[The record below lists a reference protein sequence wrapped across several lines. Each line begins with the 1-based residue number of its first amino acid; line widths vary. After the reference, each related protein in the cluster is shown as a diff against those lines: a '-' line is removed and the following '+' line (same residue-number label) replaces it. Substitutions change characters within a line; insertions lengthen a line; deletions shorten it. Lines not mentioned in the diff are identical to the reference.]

1 MKPLTRWGENGM
13 KRMFTW
19 GVIVLFLILFPILA
33 ATEHTLNLL
42 VFLFITIVL
51 AQSWNILGGY
61 AGQISLG
68 NAAFFGIGALAFHF
82 IAWRSGIPLFLA
94 LPASGLAAI
103 ALASFIGIPALRL
116 RGAYFAIG
124 TLALAEAL
132 RITIGNLF
140 PRTVYIPTAYIT
152 SYRLVDRYYLALA
165 VTLITQIVAT
175 VIVKSRTGLGIR
187 AIRDDEEA
195 ADTTGV
201 SLFKY
206 KYLALVTSSFFSGIA
221 GGVFAYYQI
230 SILPAFLFSPQWTF
244 EPLVAASV
252 GGSGTLLG
260 PILGSVFLIILM
272 ELFALTL
279 GKGYLIIFGGLFVLV
294 VLFLPGGLMEA
305 SKRIGKA
312 FSTNKPIPQEKKR

>member
-1 MKPLTRWGENGM
+1 MKQVFAWG
-13 KRMFTW
+13 
-19 GVIVLFLILFPILA
+19 IILILLILFPFIA

-42 VFLFITIVL
+42 IFLFVTIIL

-82 IAWRSGIPLFLA
+82 IGWRGGVPLFLA
-94 LPASGLAAI
+94 LPASGIAAV
-103 ALASFIGIPALRL
+103 ALASLIGIPALRL
-116 RGAYFAIG
+116 KGAYFAIG

-152 SYRLVDRYYLALA
+152 SYRLMDRYYLALA
-165 VTLITQIVAT
+165 VVLITQIVAT
-175 VIVKSRTGLGIR
+175 VMVRSRPGLGIM
-187 AIRDDEEA
+187 AIRDDEDA

-201 SLFKY
+201 NLFKY
-206 KYLALVTSSFFSGIA
+206 KYLALVTSSFFSGLA

-252 GGSGTLLG
+252 GGSGTLFG
-260 PILGSVFLIILM
+260 PIIGSVFLIILM

-305 SKRIGKA
+305 SRKIRKVLPPLYSPLKFRGDEGGLK
-312 FSTNKPIPQEKKR
+312 EER